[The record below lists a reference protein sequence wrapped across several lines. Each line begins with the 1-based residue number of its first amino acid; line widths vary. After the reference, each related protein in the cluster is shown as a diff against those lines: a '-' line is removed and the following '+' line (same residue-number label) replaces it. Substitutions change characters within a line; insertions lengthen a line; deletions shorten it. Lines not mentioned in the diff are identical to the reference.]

1 VKEETD
7 NEIMYQVRAGQLD
20 RLAVL
25 YDRYQAPLFGFFRG
39 MTQDRELSA
48 DLVQN
53 VFYRILKYKHQFQGG
68 QFRTWLFHIAR
79 NVHHDQYRRKN
90 QPIKVSID
98 DYKDQIRD
106 RYETDFELNSAE
118 DLGLL
123 RKAIAALPE
132 DKREILLLSKYQE
145 KNYKEIGEILGC
157 TEGAVK
163 VRVFRALNDLKA
175 MYYKVEGIKIENTKF
190 N

>member
-1 VKEETD
+1 
-7 NEIMYQVRAGQLD
+7 MYQVRSGQVD

-25 YDRYQAPLFGFFRG
+25 YDRYQAQLFGFFRG

-53 VFYRILKYKHQFQGG
+53 VFYRILKYRQQFQGG

-90 QPIKVSID
+90 QPLRVSVD
-98 DYKDQIRD
+98 DYKDQLRD
-106 RYETDFELNSAE
+106 EYETDFAIQSAE
-118 DLGLL
+118 QLGLL
-123 RKAIAALPE
+123 RKAMAALPE

-157 TEGAVK
+157 NEGAVK
-163 VRVFRALNDLKA
+163 VRVFRALNELKN
-175 MYYKVEGIKIENTKF
+175 MYQRIEGIKIENTKY

>member
-1 VKEETD
+1 
-7 NEIMYQVRAGQLD
+7 MYQVRSGQVD

-25 YDRYQAPLFGFFRG
+25 YDRYQAKLFGFFKG

-90 QPIKVSID
+90 QPIQGV
-98 DYKDQIRD
+98 YR
-106 RYETDFELNSAE
+106 
-118 DLGLL
+118 
-123 RKAIAALPE
+123 
-132 DKREILLLSKYQE
+132 
-145 KNYKEIGEILGC
+145 
-157 TEGAVK
+157 
-163 VRVFRALNDLKA
+163 
-175 MYYKVEGIKIENTKF
+175 
-190 N
+190 